1 METRL
6 DILQESSSMTNVTI
20 VYCDGIIHTHKIVL
34 ASASDF
40 MKHLLS
46 DIPVGDEITLYLPD
60 HGKDSFDELLDGVF
74 SSLHKERSCLDNF
87 LECDNVF
94 QSKESDVIS
103 QEDIK
108 EEEVKFGNDFDF
120 AIKLVDNNEDCSQ
133 YTVRENCD
141 IKKKTR
147 RGSIKVFHHEL
158 PEEVNELVDSRINDL
173 EKQML
178 EHPSDSAMYKKLLK
192 QILYEKA
199 RMEVMRSRKITL
211 KTRAIYMF

>member
-1 METRL
+1 METKL

-103 QEDIK
+103 PADIK
-108 EEEVKFGNDFDF
+108 EEEVKFVNDFD
-120 AIKLVDNNEDCSQ
+120 NEDCSQ

-147 RGSIKVFHHEL
+147 RGKIKKFHNEL
-158 PEEVNELVDSRINDL
+158 PGEVNKLVDSRINDL

-199 RMEVMRSRKITL
+199 RMEVMRYKSPER
-211 KTRAIYMF
+211 

>member
-1 METRL
+1 METKL

-60 HGKDSFDELLDGVF
+60 HGKDSFNELLDGVF

-103 QEDIK
+103 PADIK
-108 EEEVKFGNDFDF
+108 EEEVKFVNDFD
-120 AIKLVDNNEDCSQ
+120 NEDCSQ
-133 YTVRENCD
+133 YKVRENCD

-147 RGSIKVFHHEL
+147 RGKIKKFHNEL

-178 EHPSDSAMYKKLLK
+178 DHPSDSAMYKKLLK

-199 RMEVMRSRKITL
+199 RMEVMRYKSPER
-211 KTRAIYMF
+211 